1 MKIKISK
8 NLIIGDKYPPV
19 LIAEISGNHGGN
31 KKKFLDHIKKA
42 KLYGA
47 DMVKIQ
53 TYEPEDIVL
62 KQSTKIL
69 RLSRGIW
76 KNKNLYD
83 LYENAHTPFKW
94 HYDAFELARKIDIPL
109 FSTPFSIRSLNF
121 LKKFNPSIYK
131 ISSFEITDHNLIYEI
146 ARLKKPIILST
157 GLSNIDEIKDALK
170 IINKFHNKII
180 ILHCVSGYPT
190 PLSDTNLNSIIF
202 FKNKFKKN
210 LIGLS
215 DHTNDIFTPIASISL
230 GVSLIEK
237 HFKTSDKIKS
247 EDSSFSINKEKLLEL
262 KKYITNIH
270 PALGSKNKKI
280 QRSEKENLIFRRSIY
295 AIKGIKKNEKFSTHN
310 IRCYRPAIGVSSKYY
325 LNFLGKKSKKNI
337 KKFSPIYKRHLDG

>member
-8 NLIIGDKYPPV
+8 NIIIGDNNPPA
-19 LIAEISGNHGGN
+19 LIAEVSGNHGGD
-31 KKKFLDHIKKA
+31 KKKFLDHIKQA
-42 KLYGA
+42 KIYGA

-62 KQSTKIL
+62 KQSINDL
-69 RLSRGIW
+69 RISEGVW
-76 KNKNLYD
+76 KNKNLFE

-94 HYDAFELARKIDIPL
+94 HYDAFKLAKKINIPL
-109 FSTPFSIRSLNF
+109 FSTPFSIRALKF

-146 ARLKKPIILST
+146 SKINKPIILST
-157 GLSNIDEIKDALK
+157 GLSNIDEIKEALK

-190 PLSDTNLNSIIF
+190 PPHDINLNSITF
-202 FKNKFKKN
+202 LKNKFKKN

-215 DHTNDIFTPIASISL
+215 DHTNDIFTSVASISL
-230 GVSLIEK
+230 GVNLIEK

-247 EDSSFSINKEKLLEL
+247 EDSSFSIDKRKLLDL
-262 KKYITNIH
+262 KKYIINIH
-270 PALGSKNKKI
+270 PTLGIKNKKI
-280 QRSEKENLIFRRSIY
+280 QQSERQNLIFRRSIY
-295 AIKGIKKNEKFSTHN
+295 AIKNIKKNDKFTIKN
-310 IRCYRPAIGVSSKYY
+310 IRCYRPAIGLSSNQY
-325 LNFLGKKSKKNI
+325 LNILNKKSKTNI
-337 KKFSPIYKRHLDG
+337 KKFSPILKKYLAE